1 MDLPVPSKINRP
13 PRTRWDQIPRMLREQ
28 GVGALVATSPENVT
42 YTSGHYEYTR
52 PIIPDRITA
61 TIIPSNGTPTYLVV
75 HVIEGA
81 AKQHSWIK
89 EIATYRENAESP
101 IRLMASVLS
110 EKGLDTGVVAIEK
123 EHLSAAYFGELQ
135 EQLPKVQFRDGS
147 SILARARSIKTEE
160 EVAFIETVER
170 ATETAHLRVY
180 QTLKPGDTE
189 ISIARRVHIQNL
201 LEGADFTLHSIAEA
215 GRNGLEGHHIAD
227 DTPIRLGDVVNIDS
241 GARFAGYATDISRP
255 VVVGK
260 PTQRQRT
267 MWQKLRDAQRRG
279 VDSMRVGVRAGE
291 AFEGLR
297 RQREYGDITFY
308 GHGVGV
314 FSHDAPMLLPHH
326 ADGLRTTTNLS
337 ADWELEPNML
347 LMVEF
352 SLIDKE
358 AAQPYHF
365 EDLVLVTDG
374 GPRILTDVIDTA
386 ELYVIE

>member
-1 MDLPVPSKINRP
+1 MDLPVSGRINRA
-13 PRTRWDQIPRMLREQ
+13 PRTRWEQIPKMLMEQ
-28 GVGALVATSPENVT
+28 GMSALVATSPENVM
-42 YTSGHYEYTR
+42 YTSGHFEYTR

-61 TIIPSNGTPTYLVV
+61 TIIPSDGPPTYLVV
-75 HVIEGA
+75 NVIEGA
-81 AKQHSWIK
+81 AKRNSWIK
-89 EIATYRENAESP
+89 DIATYRENAESP
-101 IRLMASVLS
+101 IRLMATMLS

-123 EHLSAAYFGELQ
+123 EHLSAEYFGELQ
-135 EQLPKVQFRDGS
+135 EALPKTQFRDGS
-147 SILARARSIKTEE
+147 AILARARSIKTDE
-160 EVAFIETVER
+160 EVKFIEAVER
-170 ATETAHLRVY
+170 ATETAHLKVY
-180 QTLKPGDTE
+180 KTLKPGDTE

-201 LEGADFTLHSIAEA
+201 LEGADFTRHSIVEA

-227 DTPIRLGDVVNIDS
+227 DTPIRPGDVVNIDS
-241 GARFAGYATDISRP
+241 GAMFAGYSTDISRP

-260 PTQRQRT
+260 PTQRQKT
-267 MWQKLRDAQRRG
+267 MWQKLREAQRRG
-279 VDSMRVGVRAGE
+279 VDSIRVGVRAGE

-297 RQREYGDITFY
+297 RQREYEDITFY
-308 GHGVGV
+308 GHGLGV

-326 ADGLRTTTNLS
+326 TDGLRTTTNLS
-337 ADWELEPNML
+337 ANWELEPNML

-386 ELYVIE
+386 ELYVID